1 MTGFAL
7 HPQASDDLDEFVDFI
22 AAHNV
27 DAAHRV
33 VDEIFEVFSR
43 WCNFPTRIIV
53 GPT

>member
-7 HPQASDDLDEFVDFI
+7 HPEASDDLEELVDFI

-33 VDEIFEVFSR
+33 VDEILRRSAVSHS
-43 WCNFPTRIIV
+43 FPTPVIV
-53 GPT
+53 APT